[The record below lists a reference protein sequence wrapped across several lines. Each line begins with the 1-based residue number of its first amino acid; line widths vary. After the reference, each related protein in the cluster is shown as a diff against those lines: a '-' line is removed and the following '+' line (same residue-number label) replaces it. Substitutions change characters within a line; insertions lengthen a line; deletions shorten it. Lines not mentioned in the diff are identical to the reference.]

1 MKEVDTVIT
10 SSELIEL
17 LDQNNFESMES
28 LQQTII
34 YNFFSFIKMILN
46 TNEII
51 DINSLRKNY
60 TLIEDVDLYLQRN
73 IEFSLMLM
81 KIFLQ
86 MVMLRSSLR
95 II

>member
-1 MKEVDTVIT
+1 VKEVDTVIT